1 MIRAAYVRTCSL
13 GRQLV
18 RPDRAAQLVEFA
30 VSLPLLVLFVVGIFD
45 FSAAFTLKQKLTN
58 VARDAA
64 RVAAADPSADVGNL
78 SSGVPSSVIDS
89 LKVVDSYLTAN
100 RLNDCGLSTKTPT
113 RSGVTWTYTIAPTGT
128 PPCGITLIINRG
140 YVFPVTSTTPPDAR
154 TCLSQTPGSQTALV
168 GTCVSVQYAYAWKFA
183 RVASLFGRN
192 DSLPT
197 EIFAVAVA
205 LNEN

>member
-1 MIRAAYVRTCSL
+1 MIRAAYVRTCSM
-13 GRQLV
+13 GKQLV
-18 RPDRAAQLVEFA
+18 RTDRAAQLVEFA

-78 SSGVPSSVIDS
+78 SSGVPSSVTDS
-89 LKVVDSYLTAN
+89 FKVVDSYLTAN
-100 RLNDCGLSTKTPT
+100 RLNDCGLSAKTPS
-113 RSGVTWTYTIAPTGT
+113 RSGVTWTYTIAPTGN

-140 YVFPVTSTTPPDAR
+140 YVFPITSTTPPDAK
-154 TCLSQTPGSQTALV
+154 TCVSQVPGSQTALV
-168 GTCVSVQYAYAWKFA
+168 GTCVSIQYAYAWKFA

-197 EIFAVAVA
+197 EISAVAVA

>member
-1 MIRAAYVRTCSL
+1 MIRAAYLRTCSVAK
-13 GRQLV
+13 QLV
-18 RPDRAAQLVEFA
+18 RQNRAAQLVEFA

-45 FSAAFTLKQKLTN
+45 FSGAFTLKQKLTN
-58 VARDAA
+58 MARDAA

-78 SSGVPSSVIDS
+78 TAGVPSSVS
-89 LKVVDSYLTAN
+89 EALKVVDSYLTAN
-100 RLNDCGLSTKTPT
+100 RLNDCGLSTKTPS

-140 YVFPVTSTTPPDAR
+140 YVFPITSTTPPDAR
-154 TCLSQTPGSQTALV
+154 TCLSQAPSGQTLL
-168 GTCVSVQYAYAWKFA
+168 GTCVSLQYAYPWKFA

-197 EIFAVAVA
+197 EISAVAVA
-205 LNEN
+205 FNEN

>member
-1 MIRAAYVRTCSL
+1 MIRTAYVRTCSL
-13 GRQLV
+13 ARQLL
-18 RPDRAAQLVEFA
+18 RPDGAAQLVEFA

-78 SSGVPSSVIDS
+78 SSGLPFSVTDA

-100 RLNDCGLSTKTPT
+100 RLNDCGLSTKTPS
-113 RSGVTWTYTIAPTGT
+113 RSGVTWTYTIAPTGN

-140 YVFPVTSTTPPDAR
+140 YIFPITSTTPPDAR
-154 TCLSQTPGSQTALV
+154 TCLSQAPGAQTLL
-168 GTCVSVQYAYAWKFA
+168 GTCVSLQYAYPWKFA

-197 EIFAVAVA
+197 EISAVAVA

>member
-1 MIRAAYVRTCSL
+1 VIRTAYVRTCSL
-13 GRQLV
+13 GKQLV
-18 RPDRAAQLVEFA
+18 RPDGAAQLVEFA

-45 FSAAFTLKQKLTN
+45 FSAAFTQKQKLTN

-78 SSGVPSSVIDS
+78 SSGLPSSVTDA

-100 RLNDCGLSTKTPT
+100 RLNDCGLSTKTPS
-113 RSGVTWTYTIAPTGT
+113 RSGVTWTYTIAPTGN

-140 YVFPVTSTTPPDAR
+140 YVFPITSTTPPDAR
-154 TCLSQTPGSQTALV
+154 TCLSQAPGSQTALV
-168 GTCVSVQYAYAWKFA
+168 GTCVSVQYAYNWKFA

-197 EIFAVAVA
+197 EISAVAVA

>member
-1 MIRAAYVRTCSL
+1 MIRTAYARTCSL
-13 GRQLV
+13 GKQLV
-18 RPDRAAQLVEFA
+18 RSDGAAQLVEFA

-78 SSGVPSSVIDS
+78 SSGLPSSVTDA

-100 RLNDCGLSTKTPT
+100 SLNDCGLSTKTPV
-113 RSGVTWTYTIAPTGT
+113 RSGVTWTYTIAPTGN

-140 YVFPVTSTTPPDAR
+140 YVFPITSTTPPDAR
-154 TCLSQTPGSQTALV
+154 TCLSQAPGSQTALV
-168 GTCVSVQYAYAWKFA
+168 GTCVSVQYAYDWKFA

-197 EIFAVAVA
+197 EISAVAVA
-205 LNEN
+205 FNEN